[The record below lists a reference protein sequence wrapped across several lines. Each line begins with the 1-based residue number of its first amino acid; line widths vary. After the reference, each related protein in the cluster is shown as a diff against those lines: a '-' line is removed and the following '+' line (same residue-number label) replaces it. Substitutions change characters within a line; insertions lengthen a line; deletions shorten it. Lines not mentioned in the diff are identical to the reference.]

1 MRRQTFSSGVL
12 AAMIGATLAMHS
24 HGAEPVANP
33 PANSGS
39 AKPQASAPS
48 PLDSY
53 RQHIERLLPTG
64 WSIQAERNELIV
76 RRRAKV
82 LVGRNVANPHI
93 PPDPPAICV
102 DHGIY
107 LPGKGDPKKTIY
119 IDEGFPT
126 ENSPVGAMRPMP
138 YHLFEPAPGR
148 PVPETR
154 NDVYYNHEPYVMTIR
169 FLPLL
174 SKEDY
179 RRLVEADK
187 AMKAKVERMY
197 EELESRRLSGKF
209 DDFLPKT
216 PDDKRL
222 IAEYK
227 QLKESIQPLPQFY
240 NDRYTVDI
248 KDSLDPQSLYFYS
261 SPFFANGQ
269 IGKEVKATR
278 SQIEKC
284 FSRY

>member
-1 MRRQTFSSGVL
+1 MRRQTFSCGVL
-12 AAMIGATLAMHS
+12 AAVIGATFALHS
-24 HGAEPVANP
+24 HGAEPAANP
-33 PANSGS
+33 LANSGN
-39 AKPQASAPS
+39 AKPQASVPF

-53 RQHIERLLPTG
+53 RQRIERLLPKG

-76 RRRAKV
+76 TRREKV
-82 LVGRNVANPHI
+82 LVGQNHANPHI
-93 PPDPPAICV
+93 APDPPAISV

-107 LPGKGDPKKTIY
+107 LPGKGDPRKTIY
-119 IDEGFPT
+119 SDEGVPT
-126 ENSPVGAMRPMP
+126 ADSPVGAMRPTP

-148 PVPETR
+148 PVPDTR
-154 NDVYYNHEPYVMTIR
+154 NDVSYDHEPYVITIR

-174 SKEDY
+174 SKDDY

-187 AMKAKVERMY
+187 ARKAKVERMY

-209 DDFLPKT
+209 DDFSPKT

-227 QLKESIQPLPQFY
+227 QLKESIQPLPQFH

-248 KDSLDPQSLYFYS
+248 KGSLDPQSPYYYS
-261 SPFFANGQ
+261 LSFFANGQ

-278 SQIEKC
+278 SQIQKC